1 MKVELTREEMAAL
14 AVLKSAGE
22 NMMEVAI
29 IAKEAMEAGRGKLK
43 RARKCIAAGVE
54 ELKKQERTV
63 SFEKAVAAA
72 LEARRERRTRT
83 VYDFRY
89 FTRRFMKRCP
99 GLARRKVRAIS
110 AQECARYIEMAF
122 DTPRQR
128 QKARLILSGVFGTA
142 VKRGWC
148 SENPVARVEVP
159 RVVEKQVPILTPQE
173 IKDLRQTA
181 EVYRNG
187 SCAVAVGMMLYA
199 GIRPHEV
206 ARLSWEQ
213 VDLRERAI
221 YILPQH
227 SKTGGARRVTI
238 HQPLMR
244 ILRAH
249 KQADGEKICP
259 PGWLH
264 HWQKLRGTAG
274 WNSPAHPWPQDALR
288 HTYAS
293 YHLSHFRSYA
303 ELQMEIGHRDATLL
317 RTRYVD
323 QRGVVN
329 AEEFWKDGLGLAACR
344 GGRINY
350 LAAGRR

>member
-1 MKVELTREEMAAL
+1 MITELSEEEMAAL
-14 AVLKSAGE
+14 VL
-22 NMMEVAI
+22 
-29 IAKEAMEAGRGKLK
+29 LK
-43 RARKCIAAGVE
+43 RTGVPALEAAPVACAAIQSGKGRTKRALRCIAAGAEV
-54 ELKKQERTV
+54 LKKQERTV
-63 SFEKAVAAA
+63 TFEKAVTCA
-72 LEARRERRTRT
+72 LEARRERRVRT
-83 VYDFRY
+83 IYDFRY

-110 AQECARYIEMAF
+110 AQECAQYIEMAF

-148 SENPVARVEVP
+148 SENPVARVEAP
-159 RVVEKQVPILTPQE
+159 RVVEKQVPILSPQE
-173 IKDLRQTA
+173 IKDLRQSA
-181 EVYRNG
+181 AVYRNG
-187 SCAVAVGMMLYA
+187 SCAAAVGMMLYA

-238 HQPLMR
+238 HKPLLR
-244 ILRAH
+244 ILRRYQGSPPE
-249 KQADGEKICP
+249 KKICP
-259 PGWLH
+259 PDWLH
-264 HWQKLRGTAG
+264 HWQELRKAAG

-288 HTYAS
+288 HTFAS
-293 YHLSHFRSYA
+293 YHLSHFRNYA
-303 ELQMEIGHRDATLL
+303 ELQVEIGHRDATLL

-323 QRGVVN
+323 QRAVMN
-329 AEEFWKDGLGLAACR
+329 AKAFWECRGQLAA
-344 GGRINY
+344 
-350 LAAGRR
+350 

>member
-1 MKVELTREEMAAL
+1 MRIELTENEFAAL
-14 AVLKSAGE
+14 TLLKSTGVPTLEAAQLACA
-22 NMMEVAI
+22 AI
-29 IAKEAMEAGRGKLK
+29 KAGRGKVK
-43 RARKCIAAGVE
+43 RALRCIAAGAE
-54 ELKKQERTV
+54 TLKQQERTV
-63 SFEKAVAAA
+63 TFEKAVAAA
-72 LEARRERRTRT
+72 LEARRERRVRT

-110 AQECARYIEMAF
+110 AQECAQYIEMAF

-148 SENPVARVEVP
+148 SENPVARVEAP

-173 IKDLRQTA
+173 IVQLRQTA
-181 EVYRNG
+181 AHYRNG
-187 SCAVAVGMMLYA
+187 SCAAAVGMMLYA

-221 YILPQH
+221 YILPRH

-238 HQPLMR
+238 HKPLLR
-244 ILRAH
+244 ILR
-249 KQADGEKICP
+249 KRKGEDNGLICP
-259 PGWLH
+259 RNWLH
-264 HWQKLRGTAG
+264 HWRELRRAAG
-274 WNSPAHPWPQDALR
+274 WDSPARRWPQDALR

-293 YHLSHFRSYA
+293 YHLCHFRSYA
-303 ELQMEIGHRDATLL
+303 ELQVEIGHRDATLL

-323 QRGVVN
+323 MRGISN
-329 AEEFWKDGLGLAACR
+329 AQHFWMAA
-344 GGRINY
+344 
-350 LAAGRR
+350 

>member
-1 MKVELTREEMAAL
+1 MAAL

-22 NMMEVAI
+22 DLMEVAI
-29 IAKEAMEAGRGKLK
+29 IAKEAMAAGRGRLK
-43 RARKCIAAGVE
+43 RARRCIAAGVE

-63 SFEKAVAAA
+63 SFEKAVAFA
-72 LEARRERRTRT
+72 LEARRERRVRT

-159 RVVEKQVPILTPQE
+159 RVVEKQVPILSPQE
-173 IKDLRQTA
+173 IKDLRQSA
-181 EVYRNG
+181 ANYRNG
-187 SCAVAVGMMLYA
+187 SCAAAVGMMLYA

-206 ARLSWEQ
+206 ARLTWAQ

-238 HQPLMR
+238 HKPLMK
-244 ILRAH
+244 ILRRYQGSPPE
-249 KQADGEKICP
+249 KKICP
-259 PGWLH
+259 PDWLH
-264 HWQKLRGTAG
+264 HWRELRKAAG

-288 HTYAS
+288 HTFAS
-293 YHLSHFRSYA
+293 YHLSHFRSFA
-303 ELQMEIGHRDATLL
+303 ELQLEIGHRDATLL

-323 QRGVVN
+323 QRGVQAAAQFWN
-329 AEEFWKDGLGLAACR
+329 AA
-344 GGRINY
+344 
-350 LAAGRR
+350 